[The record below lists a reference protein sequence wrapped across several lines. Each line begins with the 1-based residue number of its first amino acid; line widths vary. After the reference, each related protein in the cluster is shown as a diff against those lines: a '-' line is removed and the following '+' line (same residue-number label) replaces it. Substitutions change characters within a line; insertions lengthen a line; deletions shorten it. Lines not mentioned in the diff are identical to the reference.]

1 LGIGSGLLDFALV
14 EVIAGSGKATQGA
27 AEPTPRPDNTQN
39 CDVPDTEPFHNAP
52 NNGSKIG
59 ADVMSDPKLVYSLEI
74 RLLDLEKKVIDLEKQ
89 IDGLVAGRKTSAGS
103 GLAPLPAALIKRI
116 NDGENPVRA
125 IRQFRL
131 MTQRELG
138 DRSGIRPN
146 HISAIERGMSYGL
159 KTAKRLAEALE
170 VQVDLLLK

>member
-1 LGIGSGLLDFALV
+1 
-14 EVIAGSGKATQGA
+14 
-27 AEPTPRPDNTQN
+27 
-39 CDVPDTEPFHNAP
+39 
-52 NNGSKIG
+52 
-59 ADVMSDPKLVYSLEI
+59 MSDPKLVYSLEI
-74 RLLDLEKKVIDLEKQ
+74 RLLDLEKKVETIEAQLETLQ
-89 IDGLVAGRKTSAGS
+89 AGRRGAGGGNLS
-103 GLAPLPAALIKRI
+103 PLPALLLKRLG
-116 NDGENPVRA
+116 DGENPIRA

-138 DRSGIRPN
+138 ERSGIRPN

>member
-1 LGIGSGLLDFALV
+1 
-14 EVIAGSGKATQGA
+14 
-27 AEPTPRPDNTQN
+27 
-39 CDVPDTEPFHNAP
+39 
-52 NNGSKIG
+52 
-59 ADVMSDPKLVYSLEI
+59 MSDPKLIYSLEI
-74 RLLDLEKKVIDLEKQ
+74 RLLDLEKKISDLERQ
-89 IDGLVAGRKTSAGS
+89 IEALTSGRRTASAT
-103 GLAPLPAALIKRI
+103 GLAPLPAALLKRI
-116 NDGENPVRA
+116 NDGENAVRA

-138 DRSGIRPN
+138 ELSGIRPN

>member
-1 LGIGSGLLDFALV
+1 
-14 EVIAGSGKATQGA
+14 
-27 AEPTPRPDNTQN
+27 
-39 CDVPDTEPFHNAP
+39 
-52 NNGSKIG
+52 
-59 ADVMSDPKLVYSLEI
+59 MSDPKLIYSLEI
-74 RLLDLEKKVIDLEKQ
+74 RVLDLEKKVDGLEKQ
-89 IDGLVAGRKTSAGS
+89 IESLTVSRKSGPGS
-103 GLAPLPAALIKRI
+103 GAPPLPGALVKRI
-116 NDGENPVRA
+116 NDGENAVRA

-159 KTAKRLAEALE
+159 KTAKRLAEALD